1 MPILTPRFFIF
12 YFTQNRTHPASL
24 FSLFP
29 VFFPTFSRFS
39 IKLIRHFPKKQKQI
53 SKPMYWRFYPPLPLG
68 NSCVVTWHGWKATMS
83 YHSRRILTPG
93 ASRKRKEREALYS
106 LKPSASTASA
116 LALAPAPAP
125 APAQASKPS
134 ELKSSNRLLAGY
146 MAYEFL
152 TRGTLL
158 GQKFDPARAEA
169 VPVGSLSSSAES
181 KREAEPSVKKKEH
194 QSYGEV
200 ANILKTEGTHIPDI
214 VNPTQLARWIQMW
227 NSLTWHSLIRYKPR
241 QIRKTKKKFFLKSP
255 EIYRMFEVVM
265 NEWWRWWWW
274 VSYENI
280 NTISNF
286 EFWHLFFFL
295 LWLSL
300 SF

>member
-1 MPILTPRFFIF
+1 
-12 YFTQNRTHPASL
+12 
-24 FSLFP
+24 
-29 VFFPTFSRFS
+29 
-39 IKLIRHFPKKQKQI
+39 
-53 SKPMYWRFYPPLPLG
+53 
-68 NSCVVTWHGWKATMS
+68 MS

-106 LKPSASTASA
+106 LKPSASTA
-116 LALAPAPAP
+116 PAPAP
-125 APAQASKPS
+125 VPAPDPAQASKPS

-214 VNPTQLARWIQMW
+214 VNPTQLARWIQM
-227 NSLTWHSLIRYKPR
+227 
-241 QIRKTKKKFFLKSP
+241 
-255 EIYRMFEVVM
+255 
-265 NEWWRWWWW
+265 
-274 VSYENI
+274 
-280 NTISNF
+280 
-286 EFWHLFFFL
+286 
-295 LWLSL
+295 
-300 SF
+300 

>member
-1 MPILTPRFFIF
+1 
-12 YFTQNRTHPASL
+12 
-24 FSLFP
+24 
-29 VFFPTFSRFS
+29 
-39 IKLIRHFPKKQKQI
+39 
-53 SKPMYWRFYPPLPLG
+53 
-68 NSCVVTWHGWKATMS
+68 MS

-106 LKPSASTASA
+106 LKPSASTSP
-116 LALAPAPAP
+116 ALAPAPAP

-158 GQKFDPARAEA
+158 GQKFDPAARAEA
-169 VPVGSLSSSAES
+169 VPVGSLSAAES

-214 VNPTQLARWIQMW
+214 VNPTQLARWIQM
-227 NSLTWHSLIRYKPR
+227 
-241 QIRKTKKKFFLKSP
+241 
-255 EIYRMFEVVM
+255 
-265 NEWWRWWWW
+265 
-274 VSYENI
+274 
-280 NTISNF
+280 
-286 EFWHLFFFL
+286 
-295 LWLSL
+295 
-300 SF
+300 

>member
-1 MPILTPRFFIF
+1 
-12 YFTQNRTHPASL
+12 
-24 FSLFP
+24 
-29 VFFPTFSRFS
+29 
-39 IKLIRHFPKKQKQI
+39 
-53 SKPMYWRFYPPLPLG
+53 
-68 NSCVVTWHGWKATMS
+68 MS

-116 LALAPAPAP
+116 
-125 APAQASKPS
+125 ASKPS

-194 QSYGEV
+194 QSYGDV

-214 VNPTQLARWIQMW
+214 VNPTQLARWIQM
-227 NSLTWHSLIRYKPR
+227 
-241 QIRKTKKKFFLKSP
+241 
-255 EIYRMFEVVM
+255 
-265 NEWWRWWWW
+265 
-274 VSYENI
+274 
-280 NTISNF
+280 
-286 EFWHLFFFL
+286 
-295 LWLSL
+295 
-300 SF
+300 